1 MSGLRRALVALVVAG
16 LALGL
21 AALALA
27 TTSDR
32 EDDSVAWIV
41 LALTLGWGF
50 AGAGIFAWW
59 RRPENRI
66 GPLMTLVGFMWFLG
80 ALRSADTA
88 WAYTLGLLVGALWIG
103 ALVHMLI
110 AFPTGRVEPGVER
123 GVVILGWSTS
133 IVLPFLAALVT
144 ARPNG
149 CRDCPDNLLLAWD
162 SDTASSV
169 VEGTGLVA
177 SVVLLVGLGVVLI
190 RRWRGFGKVQRRAL
204 APVVWT
210 AAAVA
215 VVGIAS
221 VLPIALGADE
231 VSHVVDAVLIVLI
244 TALPFAFLVGL
255 MRSSLSRAGAV
266 SALFERLGGVSA
278 RDALAEALGD
288 HSLALAYWLPDSGRY
303 VDARGQTVALP
314 TSDEDRAVTAIERDG
329 APVAA
334 IVHDPALLDDREL
347 VRTAGAAAALALENE
362 RLAAELRARY
372 DDLRAAS
379 ARLVAAGDAARRR
392 IERDLHDGAQ
402 QRLVSLSVTLNL
414 ARRHAEPGSQ
424 TASLLD
430 SAMGELT
437 AGLSELRELARGIH
451 PAVLT
456 ERGLDPALAGL
467 AARAPLPVTISA
479 PLDARLP
486 PAVEAAAYFVVMESL
501 TNVAKYASASGAEVT
516 IKQENGDV
524 VIDVADDGVGGADP
538 AIGTGLMGL
547 ADRVT
552 ALGGRLEVE
561 SPPGGGTIVR
571 AEMPAAGFERTLG
584 SAIPASQKEP

>member
-1 MSGLRRALVALVVAG
+1 MSGFRRALIALAVAG

-21 AALALA
+21 AALALVTA
-27 TTSDR
+27 SDR
-32 EDDSVAWIV
+32 EADPAAWIV

-50 AGAGIFAWW
+50 SFAGIFAWW

-80 ALRSADTA
+80 ALTSADTA
-88 WAYTLGLLVGALWIG
+88 WAYTLGVLVGTLWLG
-103 ALVHMLI
+103 ALVNMLV
-110 AFPTGRVEPGVER
+110 AFPTGRVEPGLER
-123 GVVILGWSTS
+123 DLVVVGWSAS
-133 IVLPFLAALVT
+133 AVLPFLAALVT

-169 VEGTGLVA
+169 VEGMGLVI
-177 SVVLLVGLGVVLI
+177 SVVLLAGLGMVLI

-210 AAAVA
+210 GAAVA
-215 VVGIAS
+215 VVGVIS
-221 VLPIALGADE
+221 VLPIAFGADAVSE
-231 VSHVVDAVLIVLI
+231 VIDAVLIILI

-288 HSLALAYWLPDSGRY
+288 DSLALAYWLSDPGRY
-303 VDARGQTVALP
+303 IDAQGHAVALP
-314 TSDEDRAVTAIERDG
+314 APGDDRAVTEIERDG

-334 IVHDPALLDDREL
+334 IVHDATLLDEPEL

-402 QRLVSLSVTLNL
+402 QRFVSLSVTLNI

-430 SAMGELT
+430 SARTELT
-437 AGLSELRELARGIH
+437 AGLAELRELARGIH

-479 PLDARLP
+479 PLEGRLE
-486 PAVEAAAYFVVMESL
+486 PAVEAAAYFVVMEAL
-501 TNVAKYASASGAEVT
+501 TNVAKYASATAAEVT
-516 IKQENGDV
+516 VQQINGHLT
-524 VIDVADDGVGGADP
+524 IDVADDGVGGADP
-538 AIGTGLMGL
+538 AAGTGLAGL
-547 ADRVT
+547 ADRVA
-552 ALGGRLEVE
+552 ALGGRLAVE
-561 SPPGGGTIVR
+561 SPPGGGTVVR
-571 AEMPAAGFERTLG
+571 ADLPARPSER
-584 SAIPASQKEP
+584 SA

>member
-1 MSGLRRALVALVVAG
+1 MCGLRRALIALAVAG

-32 EDDSVAWIV
+32 GDDDPAAWLV

-59 RRPENRI
+59 RRPENRV
-66 GPLMTLVGFMWFLG
+66 GPLMTLVGFLWFSGGL
-80 ALRSADTA
+80 ASSDSA
-88 WAYTLGLLVGALWIG
+88 WAYTLGVVLGTLWLG
-103 ALVHMLI
+103 ALVHMLV
-110 AFPTGRVEPGVER
+110 AFPTGRVPPGLER
-123 GVVILGWSTS
+123 AVVVLGWSAT
-133 IVLPFLAALVT
+133 IALPFLAALVT

-149 CRDCPDNLLLAWD
+149 CENCPDNLLLAWD
-162 SDTASSV
+162 SDTASSI
-169 VEGTGLVA
+169 VEAAGLVVA
-177 SVVLLVGLGVVLI
+177 VVLLAGLGAVLI

-215 VVGIAS
+215 VVGLAS
-221 VLPIALGADE
+221 VLPIAFGAE
-231 VSHVVDAVLIVLI
+231 GLSQVVDAVLIGLI
-244 TALPFAFLVGL
+244 AALPFAFLAGL

-266 SALFERLGGVSA
+266 SALFERLGAVSA

-288 HSLALAYWLPDSGRY
+288 HSLALAYWLPDANRY
-303 VDARGQTVALP
+303 VDADGHAVALP
-314 TSDEDRAVTAIERDG
+314 AAGGDRAVTEIERDG

-414 ARRHAEPGSQ
+414 ARRHAEP
-424 TASLLD
+424 
-430 SAMGELT
+430 
-437 AGLSELRELARGIH
+437 R
-451 PAVLT
+451 
-456 ERGLDPALAGL
+456 
-467 AARAPLPVTISA
+467 
-479 PLDARLP
+479 
-486 PAVEAAAYFVVMESL
+486 
-501 TNVAKYASASGAEVT
+501 
-516 IKQENGDV
+516 
-524 VIDVADDGVGGADP
+524 
-538 AIGTGLMGL
+538 L
-547 ADRVT
+547 ADRV
-552 ALGGRLEVE
+552 
-561 SPPGGGTIVR
+561 
-571 AEMPAAGFERTLG
+571 AA
-584 SAIPASQKEP
+584 

>member
-1 MSGLRRALVALVVAG
+1 MSGLRRALIALAVAG
-16 LALGL
+16 FALGL
-21 AALALA
+21 AALALVTA
-27 TTSDR
+27 SDR
-32 EDDSVAWIV
+32 ESDPAPWIV

-59 RRPENRI
+59 RRPDNRV

-80 ALRSADTA
+80 ALTSADTA
-88 WAYTLGLLVGALWIG
+88 WAFTLGLLVGTLWLG
-103 ALVHMLI
+103 ALVHMLV
-110 AFPTGRVEPGVER
+110 AFPTGRVEAGLER
-123 GVVILGWSTS
+123 GVVVLGWSAS
-133 IVLPFLAALVT
+133 IALPFLAALVT

-162 SDTASSV
+162 SETASDV
-169 VEGTGLVA
+169 VEGAGLVV
-177 SVVLLVGLGVVLI
+177 SVVLLAGLGVVLI

-210 AAAVA
+210 GAAVV
-215 VVGIAS
+215 VVGVLS
-221 VLPIALGADE
+221 VLPIAFSADE
-231 VSHVVDAVLIVLI
+231 VSRVVDAALIVLI

-266 SALFERLGGVSA
+266 SALFERFGGVSA

-288 HSLALAYWLPDSGRY
+288 HSLALAYWLPDPGRY
-303 VDARGQTVALP
+303 VDARGQAIVLP
-314 TSDEDRAVTAIERDG
+314 APGGGRAVTEIERDG

-334 IVHDPALLDDREL
+334 IVHDPALLEDREL
-347 VRTAGAAAALALENE
+347 VRTAGAAAALALANE

-392 IERDLHDGAQ
+392 LERDLHDGAQ

-424 TASLLD
+424 TAILLD
-430 SAMGELT
+430 SAMTELT

-456 ERGLDPALAGL
+456 ERGLDPALEGL

-479 PLDARLP
+479 PLDGRLP
-486 PAVEAAAYFVVMESL
+486 PAVEAAAYFVVMEAL
-501 TNVAKYASASGAEVT
+501 TNVAKYASATAAEVT
-516 IKQENGDV
+516 IQQIDGHV

-538 AIGTGLMGL
+538 AAGTGLAGL
-547 ADRVT
+547 ADRVA
-552 ALGGRLEVE
+552 ALGGRLEID
-561 SPPGGGTIVR
+561 SPPGGGTVVR
-571 AEMPAAGFERTLG
+571 AEMPAQAGAERR
-584 SAIPASQKEP
+584 